1 MKKEFID
8 RFREKLRVFDREMY
22 LQNSASCCNGISL
35 AQCHTLLEIEKNRE
49 ISVSVLAKKLSLDKS
64 TVSRTVDGL
73 VNINMV
79 DRITPKEN
87 RRLALIRLTESGN
100 EVCSNINSTNDTY
113 ISEVFGDFTPEEREQ
128 FLTLFG
134 KLTGKMAAY
143 RE

>member
-1 MKKEFID
+1 MKKEFIE
-8 RFREKLRVFDREMY
+8 RFRESLRILDREMY

-79 DRITPKEN
+79 DRIIPKEN

-100 EVCSNINSTNDTY
+100 EVCSNINYTNDAY

-128 FLTLFG
+128 FLNLFG
-134 KLTGKMAAY
+134 KLTSKMAAY